1 MGMNVV
7 EATQRIVAMANH
19 VMEAYDREEKLAEDY
34 QSDKQ
39 HMEGGR
45 RLLKVNMELTLEMA
59 TYSEDMEK
67 ILQLMYDQGH
77 IKPFNFVIARLGL
90 EEWPVITCKKN
101 ESCTMM

>member
-1 MGMNVV
+1 MGANVV

-77 IKPFNFVIARLGL
+77 IKPFNFVTARLGL
-90 EEWPVITCKKN
+90 EEWPIVKCKKD